1 VTKSKERI
9 KKTGE
14 VFTPQWLVDQM
25 LDELPQD
32 LFVDPEKTFIDPA
45 CGDGN
50 FLVRVLRRKIEGGS
64 EPLKALQ
71 TTYGVDLMEDNIH
84 KCRKRLFYV
93 AFEYDPNPNLAWRD
107 ALFSNIK
114 AANTLETSLEDI
126 FTVNT

>member
-50 FLVRVLRRKIEGGS
+50 ILVRVLRRKIEGGS
-64 EPLKALQ
+64 TPLQALQ
-71 TTYGVDLMEDNIH
+71 TTYGVDLMEDNIQ
-84 KCRKRLFYV
+84 KCRRRLFSV
-93 AFEYDPNPNLAWRD
+93 AFEYDKSPNSLWRD
-107 ALFSNIK
+107 ALLGNIK
-114 AANTLETSLEDI
+114 SANALEMSLEDI
-126 FTVNT
+126 FNENS